1 MIFYLNLSF
10 LLLLLFKSLL
20 MMKSIKNKLSKK
32 QKQEMK
38 HRAILFL
45 NYFIRSPFY
54 EVFSRSAIEVSLN
67 IATQNIP
74 GARLIASKKLVFL
87 LQ

>member
-1 MIFYLNLSF
+1 MKI
-10 LLLLLFKSLL
+10 KSLL

-45 NYFIRSPFY
+45 NYFIRSPLY
-54 EVFSRSAIEVSLN
+54 EVFSQSAIQVSLN
-67 IATQNIP
+67 LATQNIP
-74 GARLIASKKLVFL
+74 GARLITSKIANL
-87 LQ
+87 LLEQV